1 MLQNLFLRIW
11 ILLLLTITIWLV
23 GHGGGVSQELGGVK
37 TRTIMRLKLEP
48 AKAVLEG
55 IALADFE
62 MIKKHAGSLRTLM
75 LDAGWMVRQTEGYR
89 RQSEEF
95 RKCIDRLHAASEEK
109 NIDGAT
115 LAYVQMTL
123 RCVQCHQSLRDQ

>member
-1 MLQNLFLRIW
+1 MQSLMRPCW
-11 ILLLLTITIWLV
+11 IVPILALIGLIA
-23 GHGGGVSQELGGVK
+23 GHGGATSQEPGGVK
-37 TRTIMRLKLEP
+37 TQTIMRLKLEP

-62 MIKKHAGSLRTLM
+62 MITKHAGALRTLM

-95 RKCIDRLHAASEEK
+95 RKCVDQIRAASEAK
-109 NIDGAT
+109 NIEGAT
-115 LAYVQMTL
+115 LAYIQMTL
-123 RCVQCHQSLRDQ
+123 RCVQCHQSLRDN